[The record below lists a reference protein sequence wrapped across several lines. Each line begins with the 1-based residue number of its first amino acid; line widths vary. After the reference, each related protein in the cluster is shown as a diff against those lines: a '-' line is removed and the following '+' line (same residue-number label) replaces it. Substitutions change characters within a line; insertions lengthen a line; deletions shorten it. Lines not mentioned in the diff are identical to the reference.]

1 MKEIDQM
8 LKQWIP
14 VNTLIREKFR
24 NIIIKYVQ
32 KKTDEAFESGRAVE
46 LRIKTKTR

>member
-1 MKEIDQM
+1 MREIDQM

-14 VNTLIREKFR
+14 VNTIIREKFR

-32 KKTDEAFESGRAVE
+32 KKMDEAFNDGRK
-46 LRIKTKTR
+46 INNKK